1 MDRSTKHFLTVQ
13 LAWIG
18 ISLAI
23 SIALSVLLP
32 FPINLVAILGVF
44 IGLSYYQRRRMLRRM
59 NMYDTQVGYM
69 SPGPDGFSGVNYY
82 CMGCG
87 IKHKEVSCPK
97 CGSKMKRAG
106 Y

>member
-32 FPINLVAILGVF
+32 FPANLVAILGVF

-69 SPGPDGFSGVNYY
+69 SPGPDGFGVNYY